1 MSLCVGGGRLGNQII
16 RNLATSIICEKN
28 DLYCDYKNSYEKI
41 KDLGINLFIGK
52 NKYNNNINITE
63 DNYISLLETNI
74 TSNIIVKDNYLQ
86 TKEIC
91 DKICNYLHT
100 DSIKTI
106 IINKNPFKERN
117 NNNNDLFIHI
127 RLTDTAYL
135 NPGIDYYI
143 NTMLTIE
150 FNDLYVSTDDVNHEI
165 IKQILQLYPKTQVI
179 NYDEIKTIQFGSTCK
194 NIILSHGSFSAII
207 GYLSFYSVIYYP
219 NYNRTSHM
227 WFGDMFSIDGWNAK

>member
-1 MSLCVGGGRLGNQII
+1 MSLCIGNGRLGNQII
-16 RNLATSIICEKN
+16 RNLATSFICEKN
-28 DLYCDYKNSYEKI
+28 DLYCDYRNNYEEMKN
-41 KDLGINLFIGK
+41 LGIDLFVGK
-52 NKYNNNINITE
+52 HKYDNNINITDE
-63 DNYISLLETNI
+63 NYISILEKNI
-74 TSNIIVKDNYLQ
+74 TSNIIVSNYLQ

-91 DKICNYLHT
+91 DKIYNYFHT
-100 DSIKTI
+100 DIVKTN
-106 IINKNPFKERN
+106 IINKNSFKERY
-117 NNNNDLFIHI
+117 NNNNDLFIHV

-143 NTMLTIE
+143 NTILIIE
-150 FNDLYVSTDDVNHEI
+150 FNNLYVSTDDVNHEI
-165 IKQILQLYPKTQVI
+165 IKKILQLYPKTHII

-194 NIILSHGSFSAII
+194 NIILSHGSFSGII